1 MALNIID
8 KGWLRKLM
16 RLDPISKNIVLL
28 EMKEFCENQK
38 FPYIAIYIK
47 SDLEA
52 NLNIGYLL
60 HELEKSLKMN

>member
-1 MALNIID
+1 
-8 KGWLRKLM
+8 M
-16 RLDPISKNIVLL
+16 RLDRISKNIVLL

-38 FPYIAIYIK
+38 FPYTAIYIK
-47 SDLEA
+47 SDLKA